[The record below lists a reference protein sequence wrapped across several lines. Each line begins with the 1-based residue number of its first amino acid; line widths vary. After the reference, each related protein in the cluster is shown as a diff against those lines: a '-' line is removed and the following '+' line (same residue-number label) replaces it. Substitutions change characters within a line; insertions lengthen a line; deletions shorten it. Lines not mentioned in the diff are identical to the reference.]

1 MYRKV
6 AIWALLLL
14 LLLAGVGGYLL
25 GVNRQNAELNDL
37 RDEVARLRDRLQQEQ
52 NENKSALRTLV
63 DGLCALVGSLLWV
76 AWRLTPLAV
85 VGTGL
90 WAVYALVDKR
100 RRTYYPN
107 PRGQLPAV
115 ERRLPGT
122 EKRAAGDAASGDEAT
137 GGESALIILDQQVG
151 GGVSWGPDGV
161 RAMEQ
166 PLGEGQLLE
175 LAAMVN
181 AVRAAAAVT
190 SGEGQWKV
198 KPVDP
203 LALLN
208 TISGPQRRALPE
220 VRVVRDVEIADVIA
234 QLEGPDAHLLAERLE
249 DQITDVG

>member
-25 GVNRQNAELNDL
+25 GVSRQNAELDGL
-37 RDEVARLRDRLQQEQ
+37 RGEVARLRDRLQQEQ
-52 NENKSALRTLV
+52 NENKSAQRTLVDDLRTLV
-63 DGLCALVGSLLWV
+63 DNLLWV

-85 VGTGL
+85 VGTVL

-107 PRGQLPAV
+107 RRGQLPAV
-115 ERRLPGT
+115 ERKLPGT
-122 EKRAAGDAASGDEAT
+122 EKRAAGDEATGKEVT
-137 GGESALIILDQQVG
+137 GGESALIILDQQAG
-151 GGVSWGPDGV
+151 GGVVWGSNGV

-166 PLGEGQLLE
+166 PLGEAQLLE

-208 TISGPQRRALPE
+208 TISGPQRQALPE

-234 QLEGPDAHLLAERLE
+234 QLEGPDVHLLAERLE